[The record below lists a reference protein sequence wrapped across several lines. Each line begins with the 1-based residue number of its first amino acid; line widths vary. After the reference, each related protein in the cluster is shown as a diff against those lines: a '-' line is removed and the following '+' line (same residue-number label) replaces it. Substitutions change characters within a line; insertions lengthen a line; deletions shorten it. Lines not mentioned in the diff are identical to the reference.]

1 MVKKG
6 EKMTQESILS
16 AEELIE
22 KLFVIE
28 GVTTKRM
35 FGGHGIFH
43 VDKMFGHITAKGGQ
57 YLQADQSNVDAYLA
71 KGSEKHSRMTYY
83 SIPADIL
90 EDHYVLLEW
99 AEIAIQ
105 ISKKK

>member
-28 GVTTKRM
+28 GVTAKRM

-43 VDKMFGHITAKGGQ
+43 VDKIFGLIIAKGGQ
-57 YLQADQSNVDAYLA
+57 YLKSDQSNVDAYLT
-71 KGSEKHSRMTYY
+71 KGSEKHSRMTY
-83 SIPADIL
+83 
-90 EDHYVLLEW
+90 
-99 AEIAIQ
+99 
-105 ISKKK
+105 